1 MLTNCGDLYQKPQYS
16 DKNPASFIMAK
27 NPSILLTR
35 FPIYQSSSLSLCQK
49 YCANDLHIIKFM
61 CLCLHGHYT
70 FLCMLFSYSF
80 SFLRF
85 GLYFYYP
92 LFFLN
97 GFHSFFVKYTCSNV
111 ITILNIFK
119 RKLTDFMINS
129 LHACT
134 CTWSQVPSLIKKKVY
149 LWPI

>member
-35 FPIYQSSSLSLCQK
+35 FPIYQSSVLCVKITVQMTFM
-49 YCANDLHIIKFM
+49 HIIFVFVS
-61 CLCLHGHYT
+61 GHYT
-70 FLCMLFSYSF
+70 FLCMLFSFSS

-85 GLYFYYP
+85 AFVFFFDL
-92 LFFLN
+92 LSVIFLN
-97 GFHSFFVKYTCSNV
+97 GFQSFFVKYTCSNV

-119 RKLTDFMINS
+119 RKLTDFIINS
-129 LHACT
+129 LQACT
-134 CTWSQVPSLIKKKVY
+134 CT
-149 LWPI
+149 

>member
-35 FPIYQSSSLSLCQK
+35 FPIYQSSSLCVKNTVQMTFIS
-49 YCANDLHIIKFM
+49 YNI
-61 CLCLHGHYT
+61 CLCLVIIHFYACC
-70 FLCMLFSYSF
+70 FLFLFCVLVFIFIIRY
-80 SFLRF
+80 
-85 GLYFYYP
+85 
-92 LFFLN
+92 FFLN

-111 ITILNIFK
+111 ITISNIFK
-119 RKLTDFMINS
+119 RKSTDFIINS

-134 CTWSQVPSLIKKKVY
+134 FTWSQVASLILKKVY